1 MANLKELRDERLRK
15 LDEIKKLGV
24 NPYPASSERTNKIGE
39 IIKDF
44 TVFENK
50 SVTVAGRIVGIRKFG
65 KLAFIVLK
73 DDSGEIQLFLQKDTV
88 ESTVP
93 EEQQL
98 GMEHL
103 NLLDIG
109 DFIEA
114 HGSVMKSKTD
124 EISVGVEKL
133 RILTKSLRPM
143 PDKQQ
148 GFTDKEQ
155 RLRRRYV
162 DLNVNDDV
170 RQRFIRRSA
179 FWQATR
185 QFLLN
190 EGFIEINIPVL
201 EHTTGGADANPFV
214 THMDAI
220 DQDFYLRISHE
231 LPLKRLIGGGYE
243 KVFDIGPR
251 FRNENFS
258 DEHLPEHVA
267 MESYAAYQ
275 DYEDGMEMYE
285 RMIKYVTKKTWGK
298 LSFTDVNGFKVD
310 LDQPW
315 PRIKYADIMKERFDV
330 DVFNPDFEQLKT
342 ILKENKVEL
351 DGDVN
356 INRAL
361 DNVWKIIRRESAG
374 PYWMIHE
381 PVKISPLS
389 KIEPSDPRVTQRF
402 HPIIGGSELGNG
414 FSELNDPQDQLAR
427 FLEQQ
432 ALRESGDSEAM
443 MLDIDFVEMLEY
455 GMPPACG
462 WGNSERNFWFFEG
475 VTARE
480 GVIFPNLRSEVD
492 ETTKKIY
499 PDISFEENN
508 RSKQDFTKRMV
519 LVVNQDIQNWQV
531 ANAASHMSAYLGRS
545 INHFDT
551 GEYFETKD
559 NQKYPRNTQYPIV
572 IKVASSEE
580 LRALYSAAEDAK
592 LSHHGFIQEMI
603 ETTNDTKIEKI
614 LAEKTTDD
622 VVLYGVGIFGSD
634 EKIKNL
640 TDELE
645 LWSGSGDEKPPLSS
659 LPESA
664 VVHGTKKLYLDNWA
678 KLDFAA
684 SVVAVSKND
693 SDQTVVVLDQTA
705 FYPGGGG
712 QPNDIGEINWNG
724 GSIKLSSVSKDE
736 AGVVYHVGEVQG
748 ALLVVGQS
756 VNCTVL
762 REPRELH
769 NRLHCAGH
777 LIDYGVQQA
786 GLDWK
791 SGISAHFPG
800 RCYVNYSGEVNA
812 DDYEPLKQK
821 IETSI
826 NAYIQRGGAVTAIVV
841 PSKKAHE
848 VSEYIPQ
855 AVLDSYQNVHIAQYP
870 DNFNICCG
878 GTHVSDVS
886 DIGKVIITK
895 IKKKNGQIRVSYE
908 VN

>member
-1 MANLKELRDERLRK
+1 MANLKELRDERIRK
-15 LDEIKKLGV
+15 LDELKKLGV
-24 NPYPASSERTNKIGE
+24 NPYPANTERTNKIGE

-44 TVFENK
+44 TGFETR

-93 EEQQL
+93 EKQQI

-114 HGSVMKSKTD
+114 HGTIIKSKTD
-124 EISVGVEKL
+124 EISVAVETL
-133 RILTKSLRPM
+133 RILTKTLRPM

-162 DLNVNDDV
+162 DFNVNEDV
-170 RQRFIRRSA
+170 RQRFIRRSR

-185 QFLLN
+185 QFLLD
-190 EGFIEINIPVL
+190 EGFVEINIPVL
-201 EHTTGGADANPFV
+201 EHTTGGADANPFM
-214 THMDAI
+214 THMDAL

-251 FRNENFS
+251 FRNENYS

-267 MESYAAYQ
+267 MESYAAYE
-275 DYEDGMEMYE
+275 DYEDGMDLYE
-285 RMIKYVTKKTWGK
+285 RMIKYVTKKTWGT
-298 LSFTDVNGFKVD
+298 LQFANVNGFKVD
-310 LDQPW
+310 LDQTW
-315 PRIKYADIMKERFDV
+315 PRVKYEDIMKKRFDI
-330 DVFNPDFEQLKT
+330 DVFKPDFEQLQK

-356 INRAL
+356 VNRAL
-361 DNVWKIIRRESAG
+361 DSVWKIIRRESAG
-374 PYWMIHE
+374 PYWMINE
-381 PVKISPLS
+381 PVAISPLS

-402 HPIIGGSELGNG
+402 HPVIGGSELGNG
-414 FSELNDPQDQLAR
+414 FSELNDPQEQLAR

-432 ALRESGDSEAM
+432 ALREAGDDEAM

-480 GVIFPNLRSEVD
+480 GVIFPNLRSDVD
-492 ETTKKIY
+492 EVTKKIY

-531 ANAASHMSAYLGRS
+531 ANAVSHMSAYLGRS

-580 LRALYSAAEDAK
+580 LRTLYSAAEDAK

-614 LAEKTTDD
+614 LAEKMTDD
-622 VVLYGVGIFGSD
+622 VVLYGVGLFGGD

-640 TDELE
+640 TDEFV

-664 VVHGTKKLYLDNWA
+664 VVHGTKKLYLDDWA
-678 KLDFAA
+678 KLDFSAN
-684 SVVAVSKND
+684 VIAVSKNGEAE
-693 SDQTVVVLDQTA
+693 TVVVLDQTA

-712 QPNDIGEINWNG
+712 QPNDLGEIKWDG
-724 GSIKLSSVSKDE
+724 GSLKLSSVSKDE
-736 AGVVYHVGEVQG
+736 AGIVYHAGEVDG
-748 ALLVVGQS
+748 VPPS
-756 VNCTVL
+756 VELTVNGFVS

-777 LIDYGVQQA
+777 LIDYGVKQA

-791 SGISAHFPG
+791 SGISAHFPE
-800 RCYVNYSGEVNA
+800 RCYVNYSGEVSA
-812 DDYEPLKQK
+812 DDYESLKQK
-821 IETSI
+821 IEASV
-826 NAYIQRGGAVTAIVV
+826 NSYIKKGGAVTAIVV
-841 PSKKAHE
+841 PSEKAHE

-855 AVLDSYQNVHIAQYP
+855 AVLESYQNVHIAQYP

-878 GTHVSDVS
+878 GTHVQDVS
-886 DIGKVIITK
+886 EIGEVKITK

-908 VN
+908 VS